1 MVILYGTG
9 GICKLNC
16 FLEIPLTK
24 RNQYCQNILVREWER
39 EWRGFGRDVEAALS
53 SGDLIIILLKV

>member
-1 MVILYGTG
+1 MLQLIILKELQQIMVVLYGTG

-24 RNQYCQNILVREWER
+24 TTLPE
-39 EWRGFGRDVEAALS
+39 
-53 SGDLIIILLKV
+53 